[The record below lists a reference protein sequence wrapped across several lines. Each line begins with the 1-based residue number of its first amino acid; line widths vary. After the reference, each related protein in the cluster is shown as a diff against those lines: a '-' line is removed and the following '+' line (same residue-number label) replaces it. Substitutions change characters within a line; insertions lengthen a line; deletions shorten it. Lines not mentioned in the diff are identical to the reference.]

1 MTIQDKLKSI
11 LVYYK
16 QTDYSVN
23 NCIAEIQDLL
33 EIDFNDYEIDDTGVS
48 SDDYFAQQL
57 NER

>member
-1 MTIQDKLKSI
+1 MTIQDELKSI

-23 NCIAEIQDLL
+23 NCIAEIQYLL

-48 SDDYFAQQL
+48 SDDYSAQQL